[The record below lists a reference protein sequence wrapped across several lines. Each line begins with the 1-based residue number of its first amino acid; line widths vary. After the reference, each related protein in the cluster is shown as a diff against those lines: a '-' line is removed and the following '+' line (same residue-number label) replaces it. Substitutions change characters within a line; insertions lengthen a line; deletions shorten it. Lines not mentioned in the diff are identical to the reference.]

1 MSAEG
6 KPESLESSQSKV
18 RIIDEH
24 DEELDFLLA
33 VAVSTPKKRFTK
45 PLHEP
50 WEHENRM
57 LNAVLQE
64 SYIRPHKH
72 LSPHS
77 VDTVQALK
85 GIFNV
90 VIFDDQGEVSES
102 IMITGRKIVSI
113 SPEVWHTV
121 IARTPCV
128 IYQTTGHDEGGYDFK
143 THKTYPDW
151 APMEGTKEAVSYL
164 EELKLKIEYL
174 NEAVDPF
181 DLAQG
186 QS

>member
-24 DEELDFLLA
+24 DEELDFLLT
-33 VAVSTPKKRFTK
+33 VAASTPRKRFIK
-45 PLHEP
+45 PLHEL

-77 VDTVQALK
+77 VETVLALR

-90 VIFDDQGEVSES
+90 VIFDNQGKISES
-102 IMITGRKIVSI
+102 IQVASRKIVSI
-113 SPEVWHTV
+113 PPEIWHTV
-121 IARTPCV
+121 VARTPCI
-128 IYQTTGHDEGGYDFK
+128 IYETIGHDEGGYDPK
-143 THKTYPDW
+143 THKTYPEW